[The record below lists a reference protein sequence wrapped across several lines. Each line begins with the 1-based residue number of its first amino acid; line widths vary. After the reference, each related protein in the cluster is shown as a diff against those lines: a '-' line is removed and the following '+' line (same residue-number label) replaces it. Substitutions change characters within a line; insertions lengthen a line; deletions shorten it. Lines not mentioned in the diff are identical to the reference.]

1 MRNAAKP
8 LRQYTESHNDTV
20 TQLAFH
26 PSRPQTLLSAAT
38 DGLVSIFDATIEDE
52 DDALVQVLNH
62 RGAVHCA
69 GFLTQDEVYAISSDE
84 QLSVYTLSQ
93 PSDPEDAALPITAF
107 GDVREQ
113 LQSSYVIDV
122 YPGSGS
128 PPAWVAAGNTEY
140 VFYLLMV

>member
-69 GFLTQDEVYAISSDE
+69 GFLTGDEVYAISSDE
-84 QLSVYTLSQ
+84 QLSVYTLSK
-93 PSDPEDAALPITAF
+93 PSDPEDAALPVTAF

-128 PPAWVAAGNTEY
+128 PPAWVAAGNTE
-140 VFYLLMV
+140 